1 MINNNNIQ
9 ENCPAWLENSGL
21 KPADISRVLSGAQQT
36 GETPS
41 NIVRR
46 LGLLSDQEL
55 AKILAQ
61 SHGVSLVSLD
71 DFVTTDPLDGQL
83 PQAFLRANQ
92 VCPVAISD
100 EGLLLAL
107 ADPQD
112 QETIDG
118 IAMTISMDIIPVVAP
133 LADIE
138 AALSQFFGETGQL
151 AEDESQ
157 RFTSDADAEHLR
169 DLASEA
175 PVVRLVNE
183 MISEAAKLRASDI
196 HIEPFRDY
204 LQIRLR
210 IDGVLQELKAPAI
223 NMAKLMVSRVKIIA
237 GLDIAERRRPQ
248 DGRARLNIDGKQLDL
263 RIATSPN
270 VHGESVVIR
279 LLEDRNSEVSLNELG
294 LAKNHRKLLE
304 KHLAQPYGLILVV
317 GPTGGGKTTT
327 LAGAVSQLN
336 QPGRKVISI
345 EDPVEYQI
353 DGVTQIAV
361 NSAIGLTFASVLR
374 SVLRHDPDVIV
385 VGELRDTETAEIA
398 VNAALTG
405 HLVLATLHAN
415 TAAAAPARLVDMGVD
430 PSLLRSTI
438 KLVIAQR
445 LVRLLCTQCHGKD
458 ADCQNCSGSGYRGRS
473 GLFEMIDMQGD
484 ILNLIQPGAA
494 AADFAMAASKAGFNS
509 LADNAK
515 EKLKSGITDSQELWR
530 VLGEKIKVD

>member
-1 MINNNNIQ
+1 MSNNSDINDND
-9 ENCPAWLENSGL
+9 PAWLSSSGL
-21 KPADISRVLSGAQQT
+21 KPADIGRVLSGASQT

-41 NIVRR
+41 NVVRR

-71 DFVTTDPLDGQL
+71 DFATTDPLDGQL

-92 VCPVAISD
+92 ACPVSISD
-100 EGLLLAL
+100 QGLLLAL

-118 IAMTISMDIIPVVAP
+118 IAMTISMNIIPAVAA
-133 LADIE
+133 LGDIE

-151 AEDESQ
+151 AEDDDQ
-157 RFTSDADAEHLR
+157 TFASDADAEHLR

-183 MISEAAKLRASDI
+183 VIGEAARSRASDI

-210 IDGVLQELKAPAI
+210 IDGVLQEIKAPAI

-294 LAKNHRKLLE
+294 LAKNHRKLLD

-361 NSAIGLTFASVLR
+361 NSTIGLTFASVLR

-385 VGELRDTETAEIA
+385 VGELRDAETAEIA

-415 TAAAAPARLVDMGVD
+415 TAAAVAPTALV
-430 PSLLRSTI
+430 
-438 KLVIAQR
+438 
-445 LVRLLCTQCHGKD
+445 
-458 ADCQNCSGSGYRGRS
+458 
-473 GLFEMIDMQGD
+473 
-484 ILNLIQPGAA
+484 
-494 AADFAMAASKAGFNS
+494 
-509 LADNAK
+509 
-515 EKLKSGITDSQELWR
+515 
-530 VLGEKIKVD
+530 